1 MKKLILRNSFH
12 GTECTILADEGDSSY
27 AAYQDILCRAHGA
40 QDYAERRRNQAKLNR
55 IRRELCGMADC
66 KCGIIR

>member
-1 MKKLILRNSFH
+1 MTKLILRNTFH
-12 GTECTILADEGDSSY
+12 GTACTILADDGISPY
-27 AAYQDILCRAHGA
+27 AAYQQIECLAYGA
-40 QDYAERRRNQAKLNR
+40 QDANDRRRNQAKLNR